1 MVEACGCL
9 ERFRYVGVYGQ
20 LAVWGLGAGFGI
32 LGSWV
37 RSDRTLLTD
46 KWLYCYTGFGNVMPQ
61 AALIRTSRTSE
72 APASLKSVHTN
83 LAPKIERL

>member
-1 MVEACGCL
+1 MGAWRGLDTWGFMVSW
-9 ERFRYVGVYGQ
+9 RFGV
-20 LAVWGLGAGFGI
+20 WGAGFGI